1 MGCGEYAVNQ
11 VLVGLHRVGIIG
23 LQKACDAVASSGLND
38 REEIVD
44 ALLHELKAEN
54 FVTAGILDEYRTAL
68 WREYLRRQGRDFS
81 EFFSSLRVTV
91 RGRPGEARDELVG
104 LCRSVLAD
112 FELQPELDLDS
123 TVAGDDEPE
132 LVIGDATVA
141 RGIPTRK
148 ALKGNIRR
156 RLSDW

>member
-1 MGCGEYAVNQ
+1 MGCGDYAVNQ

-23 LQKACDAVASSGLND
+23 LRKACDAVASSGLQD

-44 ALLHELKAEN
+44 ALLEELEGEN
-54 FVTAGILDEYRTAL
+54 FVTAGIIEDYRTAL
-68 WREYLRRQGRDFS
+68 WREYLRRQGHDFS
-81 EFFSSLRVTV
+81 EFFSSLQVIV
-91 RGRPGEARDELVG
+91 RGRPGDARDELVR
-104 LCRSVLAD
+104 LCSSVLAD
-112 FELQPELDLDS
+112 FELRPDLDLEATATD
-123 TVAGDDEPE
+123 GDEPE
-132 LVIGDATVA
+132 LIIGGATVA

>member
-1 MGCGEYAVNQ
+1 MGCGDYAVNQ

-23 LQKACDAVASSGLND
+23 LRQACEVVAGSGLHD
-38 REEIVD
+38 REQIVD
-44 ALLHELKAEN
+44 ALLGELEAEN
-54 FVTAGILDEYRTAL
+54 FISEGFREDYRIAL

-81 EFFSSLRVTV
+81 EFYSSLAVTV
-91 RGRPGEARDELVG
+91 RGPSGEARDQLVD

-112 FELQPELDLDS
+112 FELQPELDFD
-123 TVAGDDEPE
+123 AAEADNAEPE
-132 LVIGDATVA
+132 LVIGDTIVA
-141 RGIPTRK
+141 RGVPTRK